1 VSELRTVLG
10 RARELLLRDG
20 NDYSGTT
27 FEDVFDASDYWT
39 YFDETLGM
47 GMESAFDEV
56 VSLFKPGGVLER
68 VGERSGWAAE
78 LAPLAQRVW
87 PALEQAREEWTR
99 LPTLYAMFLCA
110 LCDHR
115 RAGDIA
121 LMENADPPRIRIEAL
136 AGNTWSDR
144 PATREEVARLRP
156 VLDDPAALHAI
167 DPSLAPA
174 YCPDCP
180 ASYCGEHWT
189 GGRCPLG
196 HTKVS

>member
-10 RARELLLRDG
+10 QARELLLRDG

-47 GMESAFDEV
+47 GMKSAFDEV
-56 VSLFKPGGVLER
+56 VNLFKPGGVLER

-78 LAPLAQRVW
+78 VAPLAQRVW
-87 PALEQAREEWTR
+87 PALEQE
-99 LPTLYAMFLCA
+99 
-110 LCDHR
+110 
-115 RAGDIA
+115 
-121 LMENADPPRIRIEAL
+121 
-136 AGNTWSDR
+136 
-144 PATREEVARLRP
+144 REEVARLRP
-156 VLDDPAALHAI
+156 VLNDPAALHAI

-174 YCPDCP
+174 YCPDCR

-189 GGRCPLG
+189 DGRCPLG